1 MTVPDAYQSLIED
14 LLTVTR
20 SGKLSWK
27 PGSNKW
33 TFIVSFEKLSV
44 SVADSA
50 DEVGVEF
57 QVALINNEGE
67 EIDSFITRRTDRK
80 FGAVQ
85 ALWEGAKRNAL
96 HIDAAIRELA
106 TELDQMKDEEEIP
119 FE

>member
-14 LLTVTR
+14 LLTLTR

-57 QVALINNEGE
+57 QVSLINNEGE
-67 EIDSFITRRTDRK
+67 EIDSLITRRTDCK
-80 FGAVQ
+80 FGSVQ
-85 ALWEGAKRNAL
+85 ALWLGAKRNAHHKDAGLAEL
-96 HIDAAIRELA
+96 H
-106 TELDQMKDEEEIP
+106 T
-119 FE
+119 